1 MYIIDGQILLFIND
15 IYYYG
20 LKRNQPPHSK
30 KRTED

>member
-20 LKRNQPPHSK
+20 LKRNQSPIPK
-30 KRTED
+30 KRTKD